1 VSGRVRRALPWL
13 LVAAGLV
20 AAALIGGR
28 QPGEGAPLDP
38 NSPGPLGTKALVE
51 VLRELG
57 AEVSVGDTPPSGG
70 DGTALLLADALE
82 TRDRDA
88 LLGWVRQGG
97 TLVVADPS
105 SPVSDLE
112 QAGTATFGLVEVQLQ
127 RRCDLPALRGVGR
140 VSAPGGV
147 LFEPPP
153 GSQGCFSRGEGS
165 WLVAQPLGSG
175 TLVRLGGASALV
187 NRELGKAD
195 NAVLLASLLA
205 PGSDARVVVLRP
217 PLPGGGGRTLADL
230 VAPRVKLALW
240 QVVVAFVLLAL
251 WRARRLGQPV
261 GEPQLVRVPGSELVV
276 AVGNLLQRA
285 RSRRQA
291 AGLLADDL
299 RQTLADRLGL
309 PARST
314 AEQVAAAVAARTGIP
329 AERVLAAL
337 RPPEPHDEAELVT
350 LSHTVDTIRREVTS
364 AR

>member
-195 NAVLLASLLA
+195 NAVLAASLLA
-205 PGSDARVVVLRP
+205 PSAGTRVVVLRP
-217 PLPGGGGRTLADL
+217 PPPGGGARSLGDL
-230 VAPRVKLALW
+230 VAPRVKLFGW
-240 QVVVAFVLLAL
+240 QLVIAFLLLAL
-251 WRARRLGQPV
+251 WRARRLGRPVREPQPV
-261 GEPQLVRVPGSELVV
+261 QLEGSELVV

-285 RSRRQA
+285 RGRDQA
-291 AGLLADDL
+291 AGLLAEDL
-299 RQTLADRLGL
+299 RRVLAERLGL
-309 PARST
+309 PAAT
-314 AEQVAAAVAARTGIP
+314 PPEALAEAAAARTGIP
-329 AERVLAAL
+329 VERARAAL
-337 RPPEPHDEAELVT
+337 APATPRDEAELVA
-350 LSHTVDTIRREVTS
+350 LAHAVDAVRREVTS
-364 AR
+364 VR